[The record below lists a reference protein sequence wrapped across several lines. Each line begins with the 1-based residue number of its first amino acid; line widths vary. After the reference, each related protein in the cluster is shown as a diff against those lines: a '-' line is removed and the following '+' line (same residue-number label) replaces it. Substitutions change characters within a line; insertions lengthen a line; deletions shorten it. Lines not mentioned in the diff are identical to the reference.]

1 MVGENGRIPSSKH
14 ARVDAVEVAV
24 AVDCAPRSLFSEK
37 AAGRH

>member
-1 MVGENGRIPSSKH
+1 MIRENGRIPSSKH

-24 AVDCAPRSLFSEK
+24 AVDCAPRSVFSLG